1 MEHNMDN
8 VKHAVDLF
16 QQGFNCAQ
24 AILAVYA
31 EQFGLEREAALKLAC
46 GFGEGM
52 RMGQT
57 CGAVTGAFMVLG
69 LEHGQTD
76 ATDRRP
82 KEKTYELVRQ
92 FVEKFESRNGS
103 VICKELL
110 GCDISTPEGMKTAR
124 TRDLFVSFCPKMVCD
139 AAEIIEQMLVK
150 SHGTGDI

>member
-1 MEHNMDN
+1 MDN
-8 VKHAVDLF
+8 VDRAVALF
-16 QQGFNCAQ
+16 EQGFNCAQ
-24 AILAVYA
+24 AIVGAYG
-31 EQFGLEREAALKLAC
+31 EQLGLSREMALKLAC
-46 GFGEGM
+46 GFGGGM

-76 ATDRRP
+76 AKDRRP

-103 VICKELL
+103 VMCKELL
-110 GCDISTPEGMKTAR
+110 GCDISTTEGMKTAHE
-124 TRDLFVSFCPKMVCD
+124 RDLFVSFCPRMVRD

-150 SHGTGDI
+150 SNVTRDA